1 LYFLLL
7 SAGFIAGSI
16 PFGLLVARSKGIDI
30 RKHGSGN
37 IGATNVLRVVGKPY
51 GILVFALDF
60 LKGLLPVLASLKW
73 FAAATNPEWLPI
85 ATGLAAILGHN
96 YSPWVGFKGGKGIA
110 TSAGVL
116 LGLFPWPLVI
126 GLVVWG
132 VVFKTTRY
140 VSVASMAAA
149 VAIPCAESGIAL
161 ATGVWRPYSLGF
173 TIAIAILAI
182 WRHRSNIQNL
192 RVGKEHRFGSK
203 GPESTDTA
211 RNTKSKPFGRA

>member
-1 LYFLLL
+1 MVVTDFMLPL
-7 SAGFIAGSI
+7 AGFIAGSV
-16 PFGLLVARSKGIDI
+16 PFGLLVGRLKGIDI

-51 GILVFALDF
+51 GIAVFVLDF
-60 LKGLLPVLASLKW
+60 LKGIVPVAASLYW
-73 FAAATNPEWLPI
+73 FPIPSQPEWFPI

-126 GLVVWG
+126 GVTVWG
-132 VVFKTTRY
+132 GVFKATRY

-149 VAIPCAESGIAL
+149 AAIPCAEFAFAL
-161 ATGVWRPYSLGF
+161 ATGARRPYSLGF
-173 TIAIAILAI
+173 TILIAVLAL
-182 WRHRSNIQNL
+182 WRHRSNIRNL
-192 RVGKEHRFGSK
+192 RAGREHRFQAKAS
-203 GPESTDTA
+203 ESE
-211 RNTKSKPFGRA
+211 NKPSNSQ